1 MKQILVVDDSPSIR
15 EHVKTALQAGN
26 YETLEAVDGVDGLE
40 KLKAAPNVSL
50 VVCDVHMPRM
60 NGLELLDA
68 LNRNGRIKELVFLLL
83 TSEAQPALLE
93 RAKKAGAKAWL
104 VKPFNP
110 SMFLAA
116 VRKLI
121 GS

>member
-1 MKQILVVDDSPSIR
+1 VKQILVVDDSPSIR

-26 YETLEAVDGVDGLE
+26 YETLEAIDGVDGLE
-40 KLKAAPNVSL
+40 KLRTAPGVAL

-60 NGLELLDA
+60 GGLEMLDA
-68 LNRNGRIKELVFLLL
+68 LNRSGRIKDLVFLLL

-93 RAKKAGAKAWL
+93 RAKKAGARAWL

-116 VRKLI
+116 IRKLI